1 MAGHGVL
8 EEDEFDHETA
18 SYNLLDESVEDV
30 SEDEIL
36 ENGESR
42 FLAKNKKK
50 RVLTHRRT
58 ATGYLQEQHATCHQA
73 WRFYLQSDVGLEL
86 PHYKLLYDL
95 GTMARR
101 DALNLSLMLEANRGN
116 PQTRN
121 KMLEV
126 RGPLSWFECHIYLL
140 DSVGTLCECV

>member
-1 MAGHGVL
+1 M
-8 EEDEFDHETA
+8 
-18 SYNLLDESVEDV
+18 
-30 SEDEIL
+30 
-36 ENGESR
+36 
-42 FLAKNKKK
+42 
-50 RVLTHRRT
+50 
-58 ATGYLQEQHATCHQA
+58 CHQA

-86 PHYKLLYDL
+86 PLYKLLYDL

-126 RGPLSWFECHIYLL
+126 RRPVSGFECHIYLL
-140 DSVGTLCECV
+140 DSVGTFCECV